1 MGDDPAV
8 SDAIYEVGTV
18 QRGSG
23 SVVGVVSSAGNAVY

>member
-8 SDAIYEVGTV
+8 SDMTYAVGTL